1 MRHRR
6 WRRRAAVAL
15 GLLAAAAAASAQ
27 DASWPLHRDDQEGFT
42 LRYPP
47 RFVAGAY
54 RNDLP
59 PDLVKTLRASG
70 GRLPFERALV
80 LVETARLGSRDRA
93 ALPAGEITAITVEAQ
108 AGPAA
113 AARRDLGRQIYG
125 AAVTEITIGPH
136 RVQKFPGFPGPH
148 GSAAFY
154 YLVPLRDGAVLELT
168 AHRSFLEAPRGD
180 TGYDRVIEQ
189 IIGTLAI
196 DPGHP

>member
-1 MRHRR
+1 MMRWGRVL
-6 WRRRAAVAL
+6 AIVAL
-15 GLLAAAAAASAQ
+15 GLLAAAVTASAQ
-27 DASWPLHRDDQEGFT
+27 DASWPVHRDDQEGFT
-42 LRYPP
+42 LRYPS

-59 PDLVKTLRASG
+59 PDLAKTLRASG

-80 LVETARLGSRDRA
+80 LVEPARLGSRDRA
-93 ALPAGEITAITVEAQ
+93 ALPAGETTAITIEAQ
-108 AGPAA
+108 TGPPAS
-113 AARRDLGRQIYG
+113 ARRDLGRQIYG
-125 AAVTEITIGPH
+125 AAITEITIGGH
-136 RVQKFPGFPGPH
+136 RVQKFPGFPGPY

-154 YLVPLRDGAVLELT
+154 YLVPLRDGTVLEFT

-196 DPGHP
+196 DARRP

>member
-1 MRHRR
+1 MRR
-6 WRRRAAVAL
+6 WRDRAIVGL

-27 DASWPLHRDDQEGFT
+27 DASWPLHRDEQEGFA

-47 RFVAGAY
+47 RFVTGAY

-59 PDLVKTLRASG
+59 PDVVKTLRASG
-70 GRLPFERALV
+70 GRLSFERALV
-80 LVETARLGSRDRA
+80 LVESARLGSRDRA
-93 ALPAGEITAITVEAQ
+93 ALPVGEITAITIETH

-125 AAVTEITIGPH
+125 AAVTEITIGAHP
-136 RVQKFPGFPGPH
+136 VQKFPGFPGPH

-168 AHRSFLEAPRGD
+168 GHRSFLEAPRGD

-189 IIGTLAI
+189 IIGTLAV
-196 DPGHP
+196 DPRHP

>member
-1 MRHRR
+1 MRRRR
-6 WRRRAAVAL
+6 WHGAIVAL
-15 GLLAAAAAASAQ
+15 ELLAAAVAASAQ
-27 DASWPLHRDDQEGFT
+27 DASWPRYRDDQEGFT

-70 GRLPFERALV
+70 GRLPFERALA
-80 LVETARLGSRDRA
+80 LVEAARLGSRDRA
-93 ALPAGEITAITVEAQ
+93 ALPAGEITAISIEAQ
-108 AGPAA
+108 AGPTA

-189 IIGTLAI
+189 VIGTLAI
-196 DPGHP
+196 HPRRP